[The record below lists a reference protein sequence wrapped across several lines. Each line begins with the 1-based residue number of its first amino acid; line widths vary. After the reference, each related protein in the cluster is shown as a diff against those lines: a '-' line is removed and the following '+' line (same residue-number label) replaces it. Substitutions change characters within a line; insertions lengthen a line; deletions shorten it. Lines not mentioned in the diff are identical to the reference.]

1 MRASFATRPA
11 EGVRIADANA
21 AARNN
26 VYRAQLETYAAGVE
40 SYVGD
45 VTRHAVHAEAAV
57 KASVKDY
64 GAPL

>member
-1 MRASFATRPA
+1 M
-11 EGVRIADANA
+11 RIADANA